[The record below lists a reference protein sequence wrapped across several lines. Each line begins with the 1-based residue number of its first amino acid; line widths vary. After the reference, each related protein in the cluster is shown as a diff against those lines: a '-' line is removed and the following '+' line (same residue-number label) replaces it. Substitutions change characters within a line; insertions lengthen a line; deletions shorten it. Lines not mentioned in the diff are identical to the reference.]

1 MLRGSDRAA
10 QENYIRDEYTL
21 EFLGALNLNPRSL
34 FSLWTL
40 SAINKKGTKNKGK
53 IIKSSHKKRT
63 KNEGK
68 ITKSSLKKEQRTREN

>member
-40 SAINKKGTKNKGK
+40 SAINKKEQRTRENNK
-53 IIKSSHKKRT
+53 T
-63 KNEGK
+63 
-68 ITKSSLKKEQRTREN
+68 LPQKEQRTREN